1 MMDDTLVY
9 TSSYAPPRGCQDVYR
24 CSEIIH
30 SVAARTRCCRWNT
43 CCAKTLRRQDT
54 SAQLPP
60 HLCAAYRALLGYLFP
75 CCKATGRRAVRS
87 LKGNDA
93 SVCGQQAPCLCFC
106 RHLSFCRRLGPT
118 PLCDEAELATNQ
130 SERVLHALPNLW
142 FPSGY
147 ARHQRA
153 VQQEEMC
160 ALARCVRRARSARA
174 RRGPRLSRQR
184 LAKPLEE
191 CGNPNVSLE

>member
-1 MMDDTLVY
+1 MHTPLSPLSPRNHARTPYAQRMMDDTLVY

-75 CCKATGRRAVRS
+75 CCKATGRRAVESPEIRIWS
-87 LKGNDA
+87 
-93 SVCGQQAPCLCFC
+93 
-106 RHLSFCRRLGPT
+106 LGPRDRG
-118 PLCDEAELATNQ
+118 L
-130 SERVLHALPNLW
+130 VLRLKVEGQGVGTRGLVRPRI
-142 FPSGY
+142 Y
-147 ARHQRA
+147 HQK
-153 VQQEEMC
+153 C
-160 ALARCVRRARSARA
+160 
-174 RRGPRLSRQR
+174 
-184 LAKPLEE
+184 KTK
-191 CGNPNVSLE
+191 